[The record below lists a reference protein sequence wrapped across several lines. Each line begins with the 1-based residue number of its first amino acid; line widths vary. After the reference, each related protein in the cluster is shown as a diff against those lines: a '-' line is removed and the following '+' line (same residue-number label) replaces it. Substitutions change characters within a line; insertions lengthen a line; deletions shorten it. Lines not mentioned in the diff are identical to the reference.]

1 MKSSSNSNGLLF
13 IKTGARCCIN
23 VHHLSFGGVDVEAC
37 LLHTVTK
44 MVEYAE
50 YVKRILSR
58 KVGSIGMKGEES
70 EEGETTES

>member
-1 MKSSSNSNGLLF
+1 MLRPVCLTNMS
-13 IKTGARCCIN
+13 TG
-23 VHHLSFGGVDVEAC
+23 
-37 LLHTVTK
+37 LHTATK